1 MWNGKLKAVT
11 FSFDDANHQDKKVIE
26 ILDKYNL
33 KGTFNLNSGNL
44 GKAWR
49 NAAFNG
55 VTADCSKISAKDV
68 KEVYKNHEV
77 AAHTVNHPL
86 LTKMSDEEIIYQ
98 VEQDRLALSELVGYD
113 VVGFAY
119 PNGYPNADER
129 VARVIREHTGVKYAR
144 TVKFTWNFDLPKDL
158 YLFDPSVYQ
167 TSIDRCIEL
176 AKEFVQMKTDKPQM
190 FYVMGHSYE
199 VDLNLLTWEKFEQLC
214 SILANK
220 QDIFYGTNKQV
231 LLGE

>member
-1 MWNGKLKAVT
+1 MWKGKLKAVT
-11 FSFDDANHQDKKVIE
+11 FSFDDACFQDKKVIE

-44 GKAWR
+44 GKAWK
-49 NAAFNG
+49 NAFNG
-55 VTADCSKISAKDV
+55 VSADCSKIKAQDV

-77 AAHTVNHPL
+77 AAHTISHPL
-86 LTKMSDEEIIYQ
+86 LTKLSDEEIIYQ
-98 VEQDRLALSELVGYD
+98 VEQDRLALSKLVGYD

-129 VARVIREHTGVKYAR
+129 VAKIIKENTGVKYAR
-144 TVKFTWNFDLPKDL
+144 TVKFTWDFDMPNDL
-158 YLFDPSVYQ
+158 YLFNPGVYQ

-176 AKEFVQMKTDKPQM
+176 VKEFVSMKTDKPQM

-199 VDLNLLTWEKFEQLC
+199 VDLNLLTWEKFDKLC
-214 SILANK
+214 SILANRE
-220 QDIFYGTNKQV
+220 DIFYGTNKQV